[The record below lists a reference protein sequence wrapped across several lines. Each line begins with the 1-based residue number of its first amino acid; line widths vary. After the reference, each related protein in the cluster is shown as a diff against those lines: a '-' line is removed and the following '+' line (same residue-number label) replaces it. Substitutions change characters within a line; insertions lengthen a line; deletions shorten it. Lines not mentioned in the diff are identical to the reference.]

1 MISTRTLFHRLVA
14 TLLVL
19 VATFSTVLADESG
32 TGWSYNSSTNTLTL
46 CGSEVDWYAIKDFSS
61 TTENV
66 VFAAD
71 YAVSTMPSKAFY
83 KFSKLT
89 AIDIPNVVTSIEAT
103 AFYGCTALASIFLP
117 EELQSIGI
125 YAFYGCTTLSSV
137 SLPASLTSLGTV
149 AFAYC
154 TSLTS
159 ITLPASLTSIDEY
172 AFAKCTALSSVSLSE
187 GLQSIGFGAFLNCA
201 SLTSITLPASLTSI
215 DESAFAECTSLSSV
229 EILSNGTS
237 DNKHVIY
244 LGSDSDDKT
253 TTGGDDVFPI
263 HQATLIYDP
272 NTTWIGDDDTQNLR
286 YYFTNFVRTGG
297 AGWSYNSSFNTL
309 TLSGSEV
316 DWDAIKYFS
325 STTEKVVFAK
335 NYSVS
340 SIPNGAFKGFSKL
353 ADIDI
358 SSVVTS
364 IGNYAFSG
372 CSTLASV
379 SLPAN
384 LTTVEYC
391 TFSGCTSLAS
401 VVLPDGLE
409 SIVDEAF
416 FCCTSLSSVS
426 LPASLTSLGGSAF
439 YGCTSLSS
447 VSLPASLTSLGTV
460 AFAYCTSL
468 TSITL
473 PASLTSIDEYAF
485 AKCTALSSVSLSEG
499 LQSIGFGAFLN
510 CASLTSITLPA
521 SLTSIDESAFAECT
535 SLSSVE
541 ILSNGTSD
549 NKHVIYLGSD
559 SDDKTTTGGDDVFPI
574 HQATLIYDPN
584 TTWIGDGDTQNLR
597 YYFNSFATPTSLPA
611 IDAPT
616 SAPQYYDLCGRPISP
631 TTHKGVAVKLQ
642 DEKSSLVTIK

>member
-19 VATFSTVLADESG
+19 VATFSTALADESG
-32 TGWSYNSSTNTLTL
+32 TGWSYDSTSNTLTL
-46 CGSEVDWYAIKDFSS
+46 SGSNVDWSSIKNFQV

-66 VFAAD
+66 VFADD
-71 YAVSTMPSKAFY
+71 YVVNSIPDEAFSG
-83 KFSKLT
+83 FSELT
-89 AIDIPNVVTSIEAT
+89 AIDIPN
-103 AFYGCTALASIFLP
+103 
-117 EELQSIGI
+117 
-125 YAFYGCTTLSSV
+125 
-137 SLPASLTSLGTV
+137 
-149 AFAYC
+149 
-154 TSLTS
+154 
-159 ITLPASLTSIDEY
+159 
-172 AFAKCTALSSVSLSE
+172 
-187 GLQSIGFGAFLNCA
+187 
-201 SLTSITLPASLTSI
+201 
-215 DESAFAECTSLSSV
+215 
-229 EILSNGTS
+229 
-237 DNKHVIY
+237 
-244 LGSDSDDKT
+244 
-253 TTGGDDVFPI
+253 
-263 HQATLIYDP
+263 
-272 NTTWIGDDDTQNLR
+272 
-286 YYFTNFVRTGG
+286 
-297 AGWSYNSSFNTL
+297 
-309 TLSGSEV
+309 
-316 DWDAIKYFS
+316 
-325 STTEKVVFAK
+325 
-335 NYSVS
+335 
-340 SIPNGAFKGFSKL
+340 
-353 ADIDI
+353 
-358 SSVVTS
+358 VVTS

-372 CSTLASV
+372 CSSLASG

-439 YGCTSLSS
+439 SGCTSLSS
-447 VSLPASLTSLGTV
+447 VSLPASLTSLGGS
-460 AFAYCTSL
+460 AFYGCTSL

-473 PASLTSIDEYAF
+473 PASLTSIDEY
-485 AKCTALSSVSLSEG
+485 
-499 LQSIGFGAFLN
+499 
-510 CASLTSITLPA
+510 
-521 SLTSIDESAFAECT
+521 AFAECT

-574 HQATLIYDPN
+574 HQGTLIYDPN
-584 TTWIGDGDTQNLR
+584 TTWIGDDDTQNLR

-642 DEKSSLVTIK
+642 DGKSSLVTIK